1 MADNNVKYI
10 ELAIGSVSNRAYAI
24 RPEHITKY
32 IKPNEELYRSLFTL
46 DNTAFEHFRDKGS
59 IKSYKGTYAL
69 NTVIYDI
76 DRGKKTGEDTRQRT
90 ISFMNTLLEQGV
102 DTSKQ
107 AHIWFSG
114 RGFHIEIPNL
124 YGFEESINLPY
135 QVKMTID
142 SHFGNLV
149 DNIYD
154 KGRLIRVGYTINMK
168 SELYKIP

>member
-1 MADNNVKYI
+1 MASDSVKYI

-114 RGFHIEIPNL
+114 RGFHIDCI
-124 YGFEESINLPY
+124 S
-135 QVKMTID
+135 
-142 SHFGNLV
+142 
-149 DNIYD
+149 
-154 KGRLIRVGYTINMK
+154 YTN
-168 SELYKIP
+168 